1 MIDISRMTHQEF
13 MNSINTNDAAYQQI
27 VTTLTDITNKV
38 IRQKFYRVNISDYV
52 DVEVGRAAFMQ
63 EILHNAIVDISG
75 SFESGVIN
83 TGAEARMDY
92 SDIAI
97 APKKFPVINWA
108 KKSLYSIFDVQ
119 QAFRATNFD
128 IIEEMAKSRKR
139 NWDLGIQETVFTGS
153 RVNTAVTGLAN
164 NANVTVDTTTLTN
177 FITALTDAQFQAFV
191 GKVLEAFFANSNY
204 TVMPNR
210 FYIPT
215 ADYNG
220 LGSAAS
226 TSYPSITRREY
237 LEKVFRDT
245 VEGYGVTDFKILP
258 LAYLNKAK
266 MNAIVGRNY
275 NRYILCNKDPDT
287 FYAPIPVDFTM
298 TQFGTADNFNFY
310 NVAYGQ
316 YAGTVVLRPQ
326 EILYLDHNQ

>member
-1 MIDISRMTHQEF
+1 MIDIGKLSHEEL

-27 VTTLTDITNKV
+27 VTTLTDITTKV
-38 IRQKFYRVNISDYV
+38 IRQKFYKINLPDYV
-52 DVEVGRAAFMQ
+52 DIEVGRAAFMQ

-92 SDIAI
+92 SDVAI

-139 NWDLGIQETVFTGS
+139 NWDLGIQETVICGS
-153 RVNTAVTGLAN
+153 KVNTAVTGLAN
-164 NANVTVDTTTLTN
+164 NANVVVDTTILQN
-177 FITALTDAQFQAFV
+177 FIVGLTDAQFQTFV
-191 GKVLEAFFANSNY
+191 GKALEAYYANSNY
-204 TVMPNR
+204 TTMPNR

-215 ADYNG
+215 YDYNG
-220 LGSAAS
+220 LGMAAS
-226 TSYPSITRREY
+226 ATFPTITRLEY
-237 LEKVFRDT
+237 LTKVFTDI
-245 VEGYGVTDFKILP
+245 VQGYGVTDFKILP

-266 MNAIVGRNY
+266 LNAEIGRNY
-275 NRYILCNKDPDT
+275 NRYIMCNKDPDT
-287 FYAPIPVDFTM
+287 MYAPIPVDFTM

-316 YAGTVVLRPQ
+316 YAGTVILRPQ
-326 EILYLDHNQ
+326 EVLYFDHNQ